1 MDTDNPKQVDPN
13 FVQTGHNPPADPQ
26 PNREPADPA
35 NEQPA
40 HDAQGGGQPNRNGSA
55 GAPPDRQQTAPS
67 AAQPKY
73 EQSRSPAKRP
83 GRSKTWLL
91 VLCAL
96 LIVGVAVW
104 FLFFKSGEA
113 KPQPTNNQVVS
124 VGAAKV
130 VRQDMFNEV
139 PIPAEFR
146 PYVQSQLHAIVTG
159 YVSKMNVDFGDKVK
173 QGQVLATLNVPE
185 LQEQLDNA
193 KATQQQAE
201 ANYANDH
208 LLYTRLQQVNQEH
221 PKLVAQQDLDTAR
234 LKDANSAAAVAAAK
248 ANVEKFQTLVTYT
261 SITAP
266 FDGVITQRSVDPGA
280 LVQSGTSSD
289 RAPELLQVSDNYH
302 LRLDFP
308 VSVDYVQDV
317 HVGVPVNVR
326 VDSLHGRLFT
336 GKITRFQ
343 NEVNDQTRTMNT
355 EIEIDNPDLE
365 IVPGMY
371 AVVLFEYA
379 KRPNALAIPTEAVSN
394 PKDPTVYLIDSDHK
408 IEARSVKLGVEM
420 PDRFEVTEGL
430 QEGDVVMIGNRSQ
443 VHPGQK
449 VDPKLVGQ
457 PKLNLPP
464 QPDGEVNSSQPDGS
478 VPKPLDP
485 SKDKSPQVPA
495 IPDKP

>member
-1 MDTDNPKQVDPN
+1 METENPKQAEQGVAPTEHDHPSD
-13 FVQTGHNPPADPQ
+13 AQ
-26 PNREPADPA
+26 PNREVAAAPNA
-35 NEQPA
+35 QQT
-40 HDAQGGGQPNRNGSA
+40 HDTEGGAQPNRNGSA
-55 GAPPDRQQTAPS
+55 GAPPDRQQTTPPGVETKDAG
-67 AAQPKY
+67 
-73 EQSRSPAKRP
+73 SRSPAKRS
-83 GRSKTWLL
+83 GHGKTWLL

-96 LIVGVAVW
+96 LIVGAAAW
-104 FLFFKSGEA
+104 FLFFRPGED

-185 LQEQLDNA
+185 LQDQLDNA

-201 ANYANDH
+201 ANYSNDH

-261 SITAP
+261 SIVAP

-280 LVQSGTSSD
+280 LVQAGTSSD

-371 AVVLFEYA
+371 AVVLFQYA

-408 IEARSVKLGVEM
+408 IEARPVKLGVEM
-420 PDRFEVTEGL
+420 PDKFEVTDGL

-457 PKLNLPP
+457 PKLILPP
-464 QPDGEVNSSQPDGS
+464 QPDGEASSSQPDGS

-485 SKDKSPQVPA
+485 KKENSLQVPA